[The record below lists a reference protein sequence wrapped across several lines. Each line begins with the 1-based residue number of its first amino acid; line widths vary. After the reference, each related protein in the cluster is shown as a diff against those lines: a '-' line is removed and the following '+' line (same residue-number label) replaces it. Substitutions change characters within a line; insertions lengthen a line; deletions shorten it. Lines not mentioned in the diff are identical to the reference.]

1 MSPAGAATLPDP
13 AATGTINDDDDAPML
28 VLTVAP
34 ASIAEAGGTSSAV
47 TVSTGSGS
55 TFPDA
60 QTITLALSGTA
71 TETDDYT
78 INSKSLTLSAGVG
91 SAASAV
97 TATVTAVDDTLSEG
111 GETVLI
117 DATRAPG
124 NLAVGTRQTLTIID
138 DDRHATGAPATAGT
152 PQAGMILTASAGTIA
167 DADGLTRAIYS
178 YQWIQVDGGTET
190 DISGATGSTYTLAPA
205 DVGKTLKV
213 RASFTDDAGFAES
226 RTSDA
231 TATVI
236 AAASMSCPAPS
247 IETRRNIW
255 VSTLTVGER
264 RFGLDVGSHGF
275 LSSASVGAL
284 TSRTFN
290 TGLNGYTVGGVTV
303 GRLGGTAGNLSF
315 ITTRELTATE
325 KAALRLHVCGDSY
338 SFSDASRLGSGTS
351 SSYIWNTS
359 LNWSTVSTRTL
370 YLSLPANNMATGAPV
385 ISGTAEIG
393 QDLSA
398 GISGIAD
405 LDGLPSSFTYQWSR
419 VDADGTS
426 NETSITS
433 AIAATYTLTRD
444 DGGKKVKVQVSFT
457 DNLGNKEKLT
467 SAAYPSTGTVPGPPN
482 TAATGAPAIT
492 GTPQVGMMLTASA
505 GTIADAD
512 GLSSVSYSYQWI
524 QVAGGT
530 ETDISGKT
538 GSTYTPVPADVGK
551 TLKVRASFTDDDNN
565 NEALTSAETAGVTA
579 APAVATGI
587 ADASGVEGA
596 AITFTVTL
604 AAAAA
609 QELTV
614 NYATSVETGDTAAQ
628 TDFTAGSGPLTFMV
642 GDTQKTFTVSTRQD
656 RIDESAETFTVTLS
670 GVSPAGAATLPDPT
684 ATGTIND
691 DDAAP
696 MLVLTVA
703 PASIAEAG
711 GTSSAVTVSTGS
723 GSTFSDAQTITLAL
737 SGTAT
742 ENDDYTLNS
751 TSLTL
756 PAGVDSAE
764 TSVTAT
770 VTAVDDNYDDDAE
783 TIIITASHGANPIGS
798 GTITITDDD
807 AAPMLVLTVAPASIA
822 EDGGTSSAVTVST
835 GSGSTFPDAQTI
847 TLALS
852 GTATENDDY
861 TLNSTSL
868 TLPAGVDSAET
879 SVTATV
885 TAVDDNYDD
894 DAETIII
901 TASHGSST
909 IGSATI
915 TINDDDAAPMLV
927 LTVAPASI
935 AEAGG
940 TSTVTVS
947 TGSGST
953 FPDAQTITLAL
964 SGTATETDDYTLNST
979 SLTLP
984 AGVGSVASSVTATV
998 TAVDDNYDD
1007 DAETII
1013 ITARRVGSTIG
1024 SGTITIND
1032 DDVAAPVLVLS
1043 VAPASIAEAGGT
1055 STVTVSTGSGST
1067 FPDDQTITLALSGT
1081 ATENGDYTLNS
1092 TSLTLPAGVG
1102 SGASSVTATVT
1113 AVDDNYDDDAETI
1126 IITASRGDNTIGS
1139 ETITINDDDDAPVLV
1154 LSVVPASIAEDGG
1167 TSTVT
1172 VSTGS
1177 GSTFTD
1183 AQTITLALSG
1193 TATETD
1199 DYTINLTSLTLPAG
1213 VGSVASSVTATVTA
1227 VDDNYDNDA
1236 ATVIITAGRGA
1247 NTIGS
1252 ATITINDDDDPP
1264 VLVLSVAPASIA
1276 EAGGT
1281 STVTVSTGSGSTFPD
1296 DQTIMLALLGT
1307 ATENDDYTINSKS
1320 LTLPAG
1326 VGSVASSVT
1335 ATVTAVDDDFF
1346 EGTANERLSITG
1358 SRDDTDFGATR
1369 TITIMEDEE
1378 APKLTLTLTHGSIS
1392 EDGGSTTVTA
1402 SVAPRTVDAF
1412 TVTFRIDP
1420 TAPATDA
1427 DYNLSGTLSF
1437 AALSDSPTGT
1447 VTIAANDNR
1456 VDRPDK
1462 TVSVTGTSSQSYFRA
1477 AEAVTLTIEDED
1489 APPAPVLEVSPS
1501 SIGENA
1507 GTSTVTVTTAA
1518 GSTFPDA
1525 QTVTLTLTGTG
1536 TEIGDYTI
1544 VSKSLTLPAGSGLDV
1559 STVTT
1564 MVTGVD
1570 DKIDDDAETILID
1583 AAIGSVTVGAQQ
1595 SIVIDDDDLA
1605 PVLEISV
1612 SDLAI
1617 AENGGTSTV
1626 TVTTGTGS
1634 TYATDQPLTLSLS
1647 GTATVTSDYS
1657 VDSTL
1662 TLSAGVG
1669 LGAST
1674 ATTTLTAL
1682 DDGIDDDDETVVINA
1697 SRGGTGF
1704 GLPQTVTITDDDD
1717 PPVLVFTALPASIA
1731 ENGGVSTVTV
1741 GTGSGSTYATDQTI
1755 TLAVAGTAI
1764 EGSDYTIE
1772 SKTLTLPA
1780 GVGSVMTLVTGVD
1793 DGLFEGNED
1802 QTVLVTATHDG
1813 TDLGT
1818 QTVAVE
1824 DDEANSQVVLTL
1836 TPDEIEET
1844 ASPGNPNA
1852 NKTTVTA
1859 TVSPPAEH
1867 PFVLWIGVHPI
1878 SPATGDDVET
1888 DFPVPAFGLLDFAAG
1903 ATASTGL
1910 ATISAVDND
1919 LDTPDKELT
1928 ISGTIA
1934 AYDGALGMPRTTG
1947 IRAPRPSPTLTIRDN
1962 DDAPDSVS
1970 LSLNV
1975 TSVAE
1980 IAGAT
1985 DIEVTATLNSG
1996 LRESD
2001 VVVTVTVGSGTGGD
2015 GAVSG
2020 VDFVSVAALTLSII
2034 AGDTSVSAGFTLTP
2048 LDDRIAESDEVLS
2061 VTGATND
2068 PLVGVPDAVEITIT
2082 DNDEAPQLS
2091 FGVDTATI
2099 EEDGGTATV
2108 TVSTGT
2114 GSTFADEQTIT
2125 LSVSGSATAGT
2136 DYTISARTLTLP
2148 AGAGSEVSSV
2158 TATLT
2163 ALDDNVYD
2171 DAETIVIGA
2180 LLDGVA
2186 FGTEQ
2191 TVTIADDEGIPA
2203 VTLVLTPPSI
2213 AEDGGTSTVTATVS
2227 PASATAFTVDVT
2239 AAPVSP
2245 AEAGDFQQSGTTLSF
2260 AAGETLSTGLVTIA
2274 AVDNTTDT
2282 PDRQVSVSG
2291 TVSAPDVSA
2300 PADATL
2306 TILDDDT
2313 APVLALEVEPATIAE
2328 DGGTATVTV
2337 TTGTGSTFDSPQVIT
2352 LVLGGTATQ
2361 GEDYTVSAT
2370 ELTLPRGEASV
2381 TATVT
2386 GLDDRVFE
2394 GDETLLISGQADGA
2408 AFGEQQTLT
2417 ITDNEAAPRVT
2428 LVLTP
2433 DSIGE
2438 DGGTATVTA
2447 TATVASAEAFTVTVA
2462 ATADAPATDADF
2474 TLSGAT
2480 LSFAANATES
2490 TGEVTIAAVD
2500 NGVDAA
2506 DKTLRVSGTVS
2517 REDVAAPADATL
2529 TIADDDE
2536 ASTTVTL
2543 TVTPQRIDEGAG
2555 ATPIEVTVALDAGAR
2570 ESDTVIEVSLSGA
2583 GEAAALQGV
2592 DYTPVSDFSL
2602 TIPAN
2607 ETSAAATFTLT
2618 PIEDRVDEPDET
2630 LTLTGIAGDR
2640 GIGVP
2645 EAATLTLADNDDVP
2659 ELSLR
2664 VAPAS
2669 IAENGGTAT
2678 VTVTTG
2684 EGSTFAGERTVALTL
2699 SGTAT
2704 EGEDYRIT
2712 SRALTLPPGSGANA
2726 SSVTA
2731 TLTALDDNVD
2741 DDAETIVIG
2750 ASRDGAPFGTEQT
2763 VTIADDEGIPA
2774 VTLVLTPP
2782 SIAEDGGTSTVTAT
2796 VSPASATAF
2805 TVDVTA
2811 APVSPAEAGDFQQSG
2826 TTLSF
2831 AAGETLSTGSVTIV
2845 AVDNT
2850 TDTPDRQVSVSGT
2863 VSSPDVSAPADATL
2877 TILDDD
2883 TAPVLTLE
2891 VEPATIAEDGGTATV
2906 TVTTG
2911 TGSTFDSPQ
2920 VITLVLGGTAT
2931 QGEDYTVSATE
2942 LTLPR
2947 GEASVT
2953 ATVTGLDD
2961 RVFEGDETL
2970 LISGQADGAAFGE
2983 QQTLT
2988 ITDNEAAPRV
2998 TLVLTPDS
3006 IGEDGGTATVT
3017 ATATVASAEAF
3028 TVTVA
3033 ATADAPA
3040 TDADFTLSG
3049 ATLSFAANATQSTG
3063 NVTIAAVDN
3072 GVDAADKT
3080 LRVSGT
3086 VSREDVAAPADATLT
3101 IADDDEASTT
3111 VTLTVTPQRIDE
3123 GAGATPIE
3131 VTVALDAGA
3140 RESDTVIEV
3149 SLSGAGEAAALQGVD
3164 YTPVSDFSLTIPANE
3179 TSAAA
3184 TFTLTPIEDRVDEP
3198 DETLTLTGIA
3208 GDRGIGV
3215 PEAATLTLA
3224 DNDDVPELSLRV
3236 APASIAEN
3244 GGTATVTVTTGEGS
3258 TFAGERTVALTLSGT
3273 ATEGEDYRITSR
3285 ALTLPPGSG
3294 ANASS
3299 VTATLTARTTT
3310 STTMPRPS

>member
-1 MSPAGAATLPDP
+1 M
-13 AATGTINDDDDAPML
+13 
-28 VLTVAP
+28 
-34 ASIAEAGGTSSAV
+34 
-47 TVSTGSGS
+47 
-55 TFPDA
+55 
-60 QTITLALSGTA
+60 
-71 TETDDYT
+71 
-78 INSKSLTLSAGVG
+78 
-91 SAASAV
+91 
-97 TATVTAVDDTLSEG
+97 
-111 GETVLI
+111 
-117 DATRAPG
+117 
-124 NLAVGTRQTLTIID
+124 
-138 DDRHATGAPATAGT
+138 
-152 PQAGMILTASAGTIA
+152 
-167 DADGLTRAIYS
+167 
-178 YQWIQVDGGTET
+178 
-190 DISGATGSTYTLAPA
+190 
-205 DVGKTLKV
+205 
-213 RASFTDDAGFAES
+213 
-226 RTSDA
+226 
-231 TATVI
+231 
-236 AAASMSCPAPS
+236 
-247 IETRRNIW
+247 
-255 VSTLTVGER
+255 
-264 RFGLDVGSHGF
+264 
-275 LSSASVGAL
+275 
-284 TSRTFN
+284 
-290 TGLNGYTVGGVTV
+290 
-303 GRLGGTAGNLSF
+303 
-315 ITTRELTATE
+315 
-325 KAALRLHVCGDSY
+325 
-338 SFSDASRLGSGTS
+338 
-351 SSYIWNTS
+351 
-359 LNWSTVSTRTL
+359 
-370 YLSLPANNMATGAPV
+370 
-385 ISGTAEIG
+385 
-393 QDLSA
+393 
-398 GISGIAD
+398 
-405 LDGLPSSFTYQWSR
+405 
-419 VDADGTS
+419 
-426 NETSITS
+426 
-433 AIAATYTLTRD
+433 
-444 DGGKKVKVQVSFT
+444 
-457 DNLGNKEKLT
+457 
-467 SAAYPSTGTVPGPPN
+467 
-482 TAATGAPAIT
+482 
-492 GTPQVGMMLTASA
+492 
-505 GTIADAD
+505 
-512 GLSSVSYSYQWI
+512 
-524 QVAGGT
+524 
-530 ETDISGKT
+530 
-538 GSTYTPVPADVGK
+538 
-551 TLKVRASFTDDDNN
+551 
-565 NEALTSAETAGVTA
+565 
-579 APAVATGI
+579 
-587 ADASGVEGA
+587 
-596 AITFTVTL
+596 
-604 AAAAA
+604 
-609 QELTV
+609 
-614 NYATSVETGDTAAQ
+614 
-628 TDFTAGSGPLTFMV
+628 
-642 GDTQKTFTVSTRQD
+642 
-656 RIDESAETFTVTLS
+656 
-670 GVSPAGAATLPDPT
+670 
-684 ATGTIND
+684 
-691 DDAAP
+691 
-696 MLVLTVA
+696 
-703 PASIAEAG
+703 
-711 GTSSAVTVSTGS
+711 
-723 GSTFSDAQTITLAL
+723 
-737 SGTAT
+737 
-742 ENDDYTLNS
+742 
-751 TSLTL
+751 
-756 PAGVDSAE
+756 
-764 TSVTAT
+764 
-770 VTAVDDNYDDDAE
+770 
-783 TIIITASHGANPIGS
+783 
-798 GTITITDDD
+798 
-807 AAPMLVLTVAPASIA
+807 
-822 EDGGTSSAVTVST
+822 
-835 GSGSTFPDAQTI
+835 
-847 TLALS
+847 
-852 GTATENDDY
+852 
-861 TLNSTSL
+861 
-868 TLPAGVDSAET
+868 
-879 SVTATV
+879 
-885 TAVDDNYDD
+885 
-894 DAETIII
+894 
-901 TASHGSST
+901 
-909 IGSATI
+909 
-915 TINDDDAAPMLV
+915 
-927 LTVAPASI
+927 
-935 AEAGG
+935 
-940 TSTVTVS
+940 
-947 TGSGST
+947 
-953 FPDAQTITLAL
+953 
-964 SGTATETDDYTLNST
+964 
-979 SLTLP
+979 
-984 AGVGSVASSVTATV
+984 
-998 TAVDDNYDD
+998 
-1007 DAETII
+1007 
-1013 ITARRVGSTIG
+1013 
-1024 SGTITIND
+1024 
-1032 DDVAAPVLVLS
+1032 
-1043 VAPASIAEAGGT
+1043 
-1055 STVTVSTGSGST
+1055 
-1067 FPDDQTITLALSGT
+1067 
-1081 ATENGDYTLNS
+1081 
-1092 TSLTLPAGVG
+1092 
-1102 SGASSVTATVT
+1102 
-1113 AVDDNYDDDAETI
+1113 
-1126 IITASRGDNTIGS
+1126 
-1139 ETITINDDDDAPVLV
+1139 
-1154 LSVVPASIAEDGG
+1154 
-1167 TSTVT
+1167 
-1172 VSTGS
+1172 
-1177 GSTFTD
+1177 
-1183 AQTITLALSG
+1183 
-1193 TATETD
+1193 
-1199 DYTINLTSLTLPAG
+1199 
-1213 VGSVASSVTATVTA
+1213 
-1227 VDDNYDNDA
+1227 
-1236 ATVIITAGRGA
+1236 
-1247 NTIGS
+1247 
-1252 ATITINDDDDPP
+1252 
-1264 VLVLSVAPASIA
+1264 
-1276 EAGGT
+1276 
-1281 STVTVSTGSGSTFPD
+1281 
-1296 DQTIMLALLGT
+1296 
-1307 ATENDDYTINSKS
+1307 
-1320 LTLPAG
+1320 
-1326 VGSVASSVT
+1326 
-1335 ATVTAVDDDFF
+1335 
-1346 EGTANERLSITG
+1346 
-1358 SRDDTDFGATR
+1358 
-1369 TITIMEDEE
+1369 
-1378 APKLTLTLTHGSIS
+1378 
-1392 EDGGSTTVTA
+1392 
-1402 SVAPRTVDAF
+1402 
-1412 TVTFRIDP
+1412 
-1420 TAPATDA
+1420 
-1427 DYNLSGTLSF
+1427 
-1437 AALSDSPTGT
+1437 
-1447 VTIAANDNR
+1447 
-1456 VDRPDK
+1456 
-1462 TVSVTGTSSQSYFRA
+1462 
-1477 AEAVTLTIEDED
+1477 
-1489 APPAPVLEVSPS
+1489 
-1501 SIGENA
+1501 
-1507 GTSTVTVTTAA
+1507 
-1518 GSTFPDA
+1518 
-1525 QTVTLTLTGTG
+1525 
-1536 TEIGDYTI
+1536 
-1544 VSKSLTLPAGSGLDV
+1544 
-1559 STVTT
+1559 
-1564 MVTGVD
+1564 
-1570 DKIDDDAETILID
+1570 
-1583 AAIGSVTVGAQQ
+1583 
-1595 SIVIDDDDLA
+1595 
-1605 PVLEISV
+1605 
-1612 SDLAI
+1612 
-1617 AENGGTSTV
+1617 
-1626 TVTTGTGS
+1626 
-1634 TYATDQPLTLSLS
+1634 
-1647 GTATVTSDYS
+1647 
-1657 VDSTL
+1657 
-1662 TLSAGVG
+1662 
-1669 LGAST
+1669 
-1674 ATTTLTAL
+1674 
-1682 DDGIDDDDETVVINA
+1682 
-1697 SRGGTGF
+1697 
-1704 GLPQTVTITDDDD
+1704 
-1717 PPVLVFTALPASIA
+1717 
-1731 ENGGVSTVTV
+1731 
-1741 GTGSGSTYATDQTI
+1741 
-1755 TLAVAGTAI
+1755 
-1764 EGSDYTIE
+1764 
-1772 SKTLTLPA
+1772 
-1780 GVGSVMTLVTGVD
+1780 
-1793 DGLFEGNED
+1793 
-1802 QTVLVTATHDG
+1802 
-1813 TDLGT
+1813 
-1818 QTVAVE
+1818 
-1824 DDEANSQVVLTL
+1824 
-1836 TPDEIEET
+1836 
-1844 ASPGNPNA
+1844 
-1852 NKTTVTA
+1852 
-1859 TVSPPAEH
+1859 
-1867 PFVLWIGVHPI
+1867 
-1878 SPATGDDVET
+1878 
-1888 DFPVPAFGLLDFAAG
+1888 
-1903 ATASTGL
+1903 
-1910 ATISAVDND
+1910 
-1919 LDTPDKELT
+1919 
-1928 ISGTIA
+1928 
-1934 AYDGALGMPRTTG
+1934 
-1947 IRAPRPSPTLTIRDN
+1947 
-1962 DDAPDSVS
+1962 
-1970 LSLNV
+1970 
-1975 TSVAE
+1975 
-1980 IAGAT
+1980 
-1985 DIEVTATLNSG
+1985 
-1996 LRESD
+1996 
-2001 VVVTVTVGSGTGGD
+2001 
-2015 GAVSG
+2015 
-2020 VDFVSVAALTLSII
+2020 
-2034 AGDTSVSAGFTLTP
+2034 
-2048 LDDRIAESDEVLS
+2048 
-2061 VTGATND
+2061 
-2068 PLVGVPDAVEITIT
+2068 
-2082 DNDEAPQLS
+2082 
-2091 FGVDTATI
+2091 
-2099 EEDGGTATV
+2099 

-2180 LLDGVA
+2180 SRDGA
-2186 FGTEQ
+2186 TFGTEQ

-2490 TGEVTIAAVD
+2490 TGDVTIAAVD

-2570 ESDTVIEVSLSGA
+2570 ESDTVIEVSLGGA

-2607 ETSAAATFTLT
+2607 ETSAAVTFTLT

-2731 TLTALDDNVD
+2731 TLTAVDDNVD

-2831 AAGETLSTGSVTIV
+2831 AAGATVGTGSVTIA

-2863 VSSPDVSAPADATL
+2863 VSSTGVSAPADATL
-2877 TILDDD
+2877 TILDDE

-3149 SLSGAGEAAALQGVD
+3149 SLGGAGEAAALQGVD

-3258 TFAGERTVALTLSGT
+3258 TFAGERTIALTLSGT

-3299 VTATLTARTTT
+3299 VTATLTAVDDAVSDQDETIVIGGLLEGVAFGAEQTVVITDNEGAPRVTLVLTPGSISEDGGVSTVTATVSPATAEAFTVTVAATADAPATDADFTLSGATLSFAANATESTGEVTIAAVDNDVDGADKTVRVSGSVSAAGIEAPADATLTIADDDEAPSATSSVTLVLTPGSISEDGGVSTVTATVSPATAEAFTVTVAATADVPATDADFTLSGATLSFAANATESTGEVTIAAVDNDVDGADKTVHVSGSVSAAGIEAPADATLTIADDDEAPGATSSVTLVLTPSSISEDGGVSTVTATVSPVTAEAFTVTVAATADAPATDADFTLSGATLSFAANATESTGEVTIAAVDNDVDGADKTVRVSGSVSAAGIEAPADATLTIADDDEAPSVTLVLTPSSISEDGGVSTVTATVSPATAEAFTVTVAATADAPATDADFTLSGATLSFAANATESTGEVTIAAVDNDVDGADKTVHVSGSVSAAGIEAPADATLTIADDDEAPGATPSVTLVLTPSSISEDGGVSTVTATVSPVTAEAFTVTVAATADAPATDADFTLSGATLSFAANATESTGEVTIAAVDNDVDGADKTVRVSGSVSAAGIEAPADATLTIQDDETAPVPPVLPEPKATLVLTPESIREDGGSTTVTATLDSPSTAATTITVTATPVAPAVAGDFRQIGTTLTIPIGATESTGSVTIEAVDNEVEAPNKRVTVSATTENDLGVEDPPDRTLTITDNEFPSTTVTLSVSPSEVQEGASRTVTVMAELDGAARTVDTDIAITVAPGTAAATDFAPVNGFTLTIPAQQKSGTAMFSLDTVDDQTDEPDETVRVTGTT
-3310 STTMPRPS
+3310 SGLTVAPSGGVTVTIGDDDSEPRVTLELSPASISENGGSSTVTAVLDRPSTAETVITVTATPVVPAVTGDFLLRGTGLTIPAGQTESTGSVTIASVNNELSAPSKQVAVSGAAENARGIGQPQAVNLTITDDDRPSTMVTLTVSPDRVAENGGATRLVVTGVLDGAPESADTVVTLTVNAGAAEAVEATLTIPTGQRSATAALTLTPVDNAIDNAAATATVNAATTSSLTLNPASLTVTITDDDERGVTVSAGTLRVIEGPDGRASYTVVLGSQPTSTVTVTLAVSSQPPGANLSVSLSSLSFTASDWNEPQTVTVTAEEDQVVEEDAAVEVTHRVRGGDYGANNVTAASVTVTVLGFEESDGRVTFKVPMSGDPVVTVPEGTAIPARTRVTLPSGLAGGTVEFETVADDNEALTNPPRGFRTGDAVLDIELNEPLLAGQTATVCLPASSGNQRVHRYDDSANPPEWVELAPPAGGSPPGLACGVTDSFSLFALGSAPNEMVAEAWLPRFGRTAAQHVLDGIRERLSAPRTPGFRGKLAGHAIGTYRAGIQGDRAEDGSGRTRPGQNGLWQNGLDWNDDGLSPWRIGTWDRGDTAADSFHDSGLGLRGRWRPVSQRELITGTAFAATGEADRGSYTIWGRGMHTQFDGPGGDGELDGRVTTATLGSDWSSDRWIAGLSLSHSKGRGGYLLDGRKDRIEASVTGLYPYAGYKLTDRFSVWGATGYGKGELSLTPDGGEAIDSHLNLWTAAAGARADLLSRSGPTGPALALETDALFVRTWTAAVSGAAGNLAAVAANASRLRLKLDGSWALAMENETRLTPSLEVGVRHDSGDAENGFGLDLGGGLAYALPARGFAAEFNGRWLLAHQDGDSREWGMSGSLRYDPRPSSERGLSLSVTPSVGILAKGGANTLFGQGLPAGAAANDNSVPGVRLTTELGYGFSALGGTAVQIPWAGWSLTESGGQTVRLGWRLKFGPAAALGIEASRFERPGAVPDHRIGIALRLPLGGGATLGGSGKAPPD